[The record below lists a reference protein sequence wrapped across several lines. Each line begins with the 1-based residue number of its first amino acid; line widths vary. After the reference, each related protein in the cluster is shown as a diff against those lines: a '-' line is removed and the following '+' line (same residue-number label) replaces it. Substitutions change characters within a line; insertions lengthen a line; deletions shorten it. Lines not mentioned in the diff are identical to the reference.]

1 MKKAL
6 KVVGWIVGVFLALD
20 LLIVGL
26 LFVPS
31 IQTFVVHKVTESLSK
46 SWGTEVSIKDIRI
59 TPTLKLVA
67 HEVAIKDHHNE
78 NMIYSGTLKFWLRAL
93 HLEPM
98 HLGLRNVEFDDLDV
112 VLRIYKGEEDNNM
125 YQWCEVFESDDTT
138 STPFKLTSNKVDITR
153 GRFVFIDDND
163 RVVYE
168 TSGSPEIDYS
178 FLEIANITLKAKDFV
193 LVDDDIGMDIRQLA
207 FTQYS
212 GFDLKKCSGDF
223 HISSK
228 DLTFNKLKLVTDKS
242 DLDMDLY
249 FRYDSWSSY
258 SEFMDSVRL
267 GAEIRP
273 SVLNMDDVADYAP
286 AIRGMNEVFL
296 LQADTLD
303 GIVNDFYV
311 KNIKATWND
320 RNRLQGDMAI
330 RNVADFLNAR
340 FDVELDSTAC
350 YLPDLAKFTLPRGKS
365 IPMNEIFK
373 KVGNVTLSGKMHGV
387 LTDFNAKLQAST
399 DLGSVNADLVTL
411 TKEGKLHFNGNV
423 TSLNFNLAKLTGN
436 YTTFGSCH
444 LDAKIDG
451 HTASTG
457 LTAENLKTTKAHL
470 TGRSD
475 RFLLL
480 GYPLRNIVLE
490 GDYQPDFYY
499 ATLTA
504 DDPNFKGE
512 LLAELDLS
520 QGVPALQGNI
530 SGIRLSAG
538 SIGKQLPLV
547 DSANAKGFEKVIAIM
562 QRNPNLQLDF
572 DLFQISMRGNNI
584 DNVNGYLGC
593 DNLKIKYNEDSIM
606 NNRLRLTTINQEGFH
621 KYILTSNIANANFE
635 SSYTLARVKDS
646 LQNIV
651 HNIFPALMSAAQTGA
666 AENWFEENSSQSP
679 NDYIKFN
686 MTTYNTRSITKLIRP
701 DMYLASNST
710 IDVDIRADH
719 SNDKVDVSL
728 PYFSIRNKLR
738 LYNLTLNGKTINNQ
752 RLDVTLGGDSVVV
765 FVGES
770 PLRFNQLDFKAN
782 TKDNQIQCDLS
793 WYNPSNTENHRT
805 ILTGMVDITHTNDI
819 VIRLEPSDIY
829 LKDNECHFNDQNAI
843 HIKPH
848 RYEIDNLVFSSQ
860 GSSILVNGN
869 YDTQDS
875 SRLQVAARSF
885 DLTLLNP
892 LLSGMSF
899 GGSLSADLNLINR
912 DNRRLIFGKL
922 ISDELTMNDG
932 RLGDLFLMAGL
943 NNENTVR
950 FSGGLFEA
958 PGKTLDYDFLT
969 GFSIRDFNAIENTIA
984 DISGSYE
991 NKSLVIKTKFD
1002 SLNTEFL
1009 EPFLSSF
1016 SDKLSGYVSGALDFY
1031 NTPDSA
1037 YLNGKV
1043 HVQDAQ
1049 LGISALGTQ
1058 YHIVDQDIF
1067 FNKEGISFHDMKISD
1082 KDNNQATLSGAIYH
1096 QMFNDMKLDLKLNT
1110 DRILALNTQR
1120 TPNSVFYGTGY
1131 VKGDIFIHGDGANLY
1146 FSGPS
1151 IETLKGSKIV
1161 LQVSSTNSAS
1171 ETEYIHIQARVNK
1184 DTITEVFTE
1193 QSSTML
1199 NFDLV
1204 FNVTND
1210 ADVVLEL
1217 ESLGGT
1223 LNARADGRFQ
1233 LLYGND
1239 ELNLYG
1245 NLLLHS
1251 GTFKLSFMGLVNSQF
1266 TLVPG
1271 GYINFD
1277 GPLDNMLV
1285 NISAYKDSK
1294 TSLSNIISSEYLP
1307 SGSTDVNAYIHLSGP
1322 LMQRIEPT
1330 FSFELPNSSN
1340 EVRNLFYTAIDTQNK
1355 ENMTK
1360 QFASFLVTNSFS
1372 SENMLGSNMFNG
1384 LTSGMSLLSNAVNNL
1399 LSNVI
1404 DSKHGGFGIT
1414 YNQATET
1421 SAAEYGVRANA
1432 NLLNNRVLM
1441 STRIG
1446 YYDDRNT
1453 SSYNNLY
1460 GDLTVEYII
1469 NPSGTWRVKAFT
1481 YIGERDD
1488 YHYYDNP
1495 NNYVAGAALTY
1506 KQDFDHRKRNKK
1518 QTKSKKEKSRNNQ
1531 NNEQQ

>member
-46 SWGTEVSIKDIRI
+46 SWGTEISIKDIRI
-59 TPTLKLVA
+59 TPTLKVVA

-78 NMIYSGTLKFWLRAL
+78 NMIYSGTVKFWFRNFRLT
-93 HLEPM
+93 PM
-98 HLGLRNVEFDDLDV
+98 HLGLRNVEFEDVDV
-112 VLRIYKGEEDNNM
+112 VLRIYQGEDDNNM
-125 YQWCEVFESDDTT
+125 SIWSEVFEDDDTT

-153 GRFVFIDDND
+153 GRFVYVNDNE

-168 TSGSPEIDYS
+168 TSGQPDIDYS
-178 FLEIANITLKAKDFV
+178 FLEIANITLNAKDFV

-207 FTQYS
+207 FTQYG
-212 GFDLKKCSGDF
+212 GFLLKKCSGDF

-228 DLTFNKLKLVTDKS
+228 DLTFKKLKLVTDKS

-249 FRYDSWSSY
+249 FRYDDWTSY
-258 SEFMDSVRL
+258 GEFMDSVRL

-273 SVLNMDDVADYAP
+273 SVLHMDDVADYAP
-286 AIRGMNEVFL
+286 AIRGMNEVFH

-311 KNIKATWND
+311 KNIKTTWND
-320 RNRLQGDMAI
+320 RNRLQGDVAI

-350 YLPDLAKFTLPRGKS
+350 YLPDLAKFTLPGGKS
-365 IPMNEIFK
+365 ISSNETFK
-373 KVGNVTLSGKMHGV
+373 KVGNVTLSGKMRGV
-387 LTDFNAKLQAST
+387 LTDFDAKLQAST
-399 DLGSVNADLVTL
+399 DLGSVKADLVTR
-411 TKEGKLHFNGNV
+411 TKDGKLQFNGNV
-423 TSLNFNLAKLTGN
+423 ASPNFNLAKLTGD
-436 YTTFGSCH
+436 YKTFGSCH

-451 HTASTG
+451 YTASTG

-475 RFLLL
+475 RFHLL
-480 GYPLRNIVLE
+480 GYSLRNITLE
-490 GDYQPDFYY
+490 GDYQPDFLD
-499 ATLTA
+499 ATLKA

-512 LLAELDLS
+512 MLAELDLS
-520 QGVPALQGNI
+520 QEVPALQGNI
-530 SGIRLSAG
+530 SGLQLSAG

-547 DSANAKGFEKVIAIM
+547 DTVDAQGFEKVIAIM
-562 QRNPNLQLDF
+562 QKNPNLQLDF
-572 DLFQISMRGNNI
+572 DLFQVSVRGNSI
-584 DNVNGYLGC
+584 DNINGYLGC

-606 NNRLRLTTINQEGFH
+606 NNRLRLTTINHEGLH

-635 SSYTLARVKDS
+635 SSFPLARVKDS

-651 HNIFPALMSAAQTGA
+651 HNIFPALVSAAQTGA
-666 AENWFEENSSQSP
+666 SENWFEENSSQSS

-686 MTTYNTRSITKLIRP
+686 ITTYNTRAITKLIRP
-701 DMYLASNST
+701 DMFLASNSV

-719 SNDKVDVSL
+719 SNDRVDVRL

-738 LYNLTLNGKTINNQ
+738 IYNLTLKGSTKNNE
-752 RLDVTLGGDSVVV
+752 RLDVTLNGDSVVV
-765 FVGES
+765 FVGDS

-782 TKDNQIQCDLS
+782 TKDNQIQCDFA
-793 WYNPSNTENHRT
+793 WYNPSNAQNHRST
-805 ILTGMVDITHTNDI
+805 LAGAVDITHTDDI
-819 VIRLEPSDIY
+819 VIRLEPSYIY

-848 RYEIDNLVFSSQ
+848 RYEIDNLVFSSH
-860 GSSILVNGN
+860 GSSILANGD

-875 SRLQVAARSF
+875 SRLRVAARSF

-899 GGSLSADLNLINR
+899 GGTLSADLNLMNR
-912 DNRRLIFGKL
+912 SNRRLIFGKL
-922 ISDELTMNDG
+922 ITDDLTMNDG

-943 NNENTVR
+943 NDDNTVR

-958 PGKTLDYDFLT
+958 LDQKLDYDFLT
-969 GFSIRDFNAIENTIA
+969 GFSIRNFKALENTIA
-984 DISGSYE
+984 NVSGSYE
-991 NKSLVIKTKFD
+991 NKSLIVKTKFD

-1016 SDKLSGYVSGALDFY
+1016 SDNLSGYTSGELDFY
-1031 NTPDSA
+1031 YTPDSA
-1037 YLNGKV
+1037 YLNGKA
-1043 HVQDAQ
+1043 HVLDAQ
-1049 LGISALGTQ
+1049 LGIAALGTQ
-1058 YHIVDQDIF
+1058 YHIVNQDIF
-1067 FNKEGISFHDMKISD
+1067 FNKKGIAFHNMVITD
-1082 KDNNQATLSGAIYH
+1082 KDNNQATLSGEINH
-1096 QMFNDMKLDLKLNT
+1096 LMFNDMALDLQLHT
-1110 DRILALNTQR
+1110 DRLLALNTPR
-1120 TPNSVFYGTGY
+1120 TINSVFYGTGY
-1131 VKGDIFIHGDGANLY
+1131 VKGDVFIHGNGDNLY
-1146 FSGPS
+1146 FKGKN
-1151 IETLKGSKIV
+1151 IQTLKDSKIV
-1161 LQVSSTNSAS
+1161 LQVNSTNSAS
-1171 ETEYIHIQARVNK
+1171 ETDYIHIQARVNK
-1184 DTITEVFTE
+1184 DTITETE
-1193 QSSTML
+1193 IEHSSTAL
-1199 NFDLV
+1199 NFDLT

-1239 ELNLYG
+1239 DLNLYG

-1277 GPLDNMLV
+1277 GPLDNMMV
-1285 NISAYKDSK
+1285 NISAYKYSK
-1294 TSLSNIISSEYLP
+1294 TTLSNIISSEYLP
-1307 SGSTDVNAYIHLSGP
+1307 SGSTDVNAYIHLNGP

-1372 SENMLGSNMFNG
+1372 ADNALGVNLISG

-1404 DSKHGGFGIT
+1404 DSKRGGFGIT

-1432 NLLNNRVLM
+1432 NLLNNRMIM

-1469 NPSGTWRVKAFT
+1469 NQSGTWRVKAFT

-1506 KQDFDHRKRNKK
+1506 KQDFDTRKRNKK
-1518 QTKSKKEKSRNNQ
+1518 QGKSKQKNKKSSDY
-1531 NNEQQ
+1531 EQQ